1 MGIRFFNQANLSVSE
16 GIEFM
21 PTLFVYGIVQGVG
34 FRPTVYN
41 VATRLELNGYVRNNG
56 SNVEIVLESGV
67 ERFLGEL
74 MAALPP
80 LARIAKIVTK
90 EETPGSPHHDFVILS
105 SEEGSRVSIIP
116 TDTALCKECRHELF
130 SLADRRY
137 KFLFTNCTGC
147 GARFSLIRDLPFDR
161 QRTSMSAFPMCS
173 SCVKEYQSPI
183 NRRFHAQ
190 TISCQN
196 CGPKYSFY
204 DKNGVRSYDNP
215 VQRLSKCLTQGEV
228 GVVKSWGGMHIVST
242 FQAIPRLRR
251 LYQRTA
257 KPFAIMLQDIE
268 TVYRYCAPSP
278 AEIALLRT
286 PQRPI
291 VILPK
296 KKGKFDEE
304 LESISPGLGN
314 VGVMLPYA
322 PLHYLLFEILPED
335 GLVATSANPPG
346 EPMCIANKDA
356 FKLGLDFYLLHNRDI
371 LQRSDDSVVRINGG
385 RTFFIRKSRGF
396 IPTPIA
402 VPYDTAIA
410 AVGAE
415 MNVSAAISK
424 EGRLF
429 QTQYIGNT
437 AKYATSLYL
446 ADAIQHLRAL
456 LGIDQLAGIALDL
469 HPRYATRRVAK
480 ELSETENVEMM
491 EIQHHWAHA
500 VALALDNSIEE
511 PIVALTI
518 DGTGYGDDGMMWGG
532 EILLSSPESYSHV
545 ASLEPLPLIGGDKA
559 ILDPKRVVFAISE
572 LLNIEDNFFPP
583 DTSEIFRKVLPKS
596 VRTTSLGRVL
606 DTISCYLG
614 IGTERTYDGEPAMKL
629 EPLLEEGKGEFWVP
643 ERTNRDE
650 KVIIETLPS
659 FRRLF
664 EMNPQT
670 VRTKANLAYSMVSGI
685 VREMALVASEF
696 AENQGIKFVGVTGG
710 VAYSRPIVEMIQS
723 VVVERGLT
731 LLLHKQI
738 APGDGGISAGQ
749 NYIMGTN
756 LPKK

>member
-1 MGIRFFNQANLSVSE
+1 MTE

-41 VATRLELNGYVRNNG
+41 IAMRLGLKGYVRNNG
-56 SNVEIVLESGV
+56 SNVEIVLESEA
-67 ERFLGEL
+67 ERFLAEL
-74 MAALPP
+74 KRFLPA
-80 LARIAKIVTK
+80 LARIERIETK
-90 EETPGSPHHDFVILS
+90 EETPGSPHNDFVILS
-105 SEEGSRVSIIP
+105 SEEGSRASIIP
-116 TDTALCKECRHELF
+116 TDTALCQECRHELF
-130 SLADRRY
+130 ALEDRRY
-137 KFLFTNCTGC
+137 QFLFTNCTGC
-147 GARFSLIRDLPFDR
+147 GARFSLIGDLPFDR
-161 QRTSMSAFPMCS
+161 QRTSMVAFPMCS
-173 SCVKEYQSPI
+173 SCLKEYQSAT

-190 TISCQN
+190 TISCHN
-196 CGPKYSFY
+196 CGPKYVFY
-204 DKNGVRSYDNP
+204 DKSGVKISDDP
-215 VQRLSKCLTQGEV
+215 IRLFSERLTRGEV
-228 GVVKSWGGMHIVST
+228 GIVKSWGGMHIIAT

-251 LYQRTA
+251 LYQRIA
-257 KPFAIMLQDIE
+257 KPFAIMLKDQE
-268 TVYRYCAPSP
+268 TVYRYCAPSRK
-278 AEIALLRT
+278 EIELLT
-286 PQRPI
+286 SPQKPI
-291 VILPK
+291 VILQK
-296 KKGKFDEE
+296 KKGQFDEE
-304 LESISPGLGN
+304 LEFISPGLGN

-335 GLVATSANPPG
+335 GVVATSANPPG
-346 EPMCIANKDA
+346 EPMCIANTKA
-356 FKLGLDFYLLHNRDI
+356 FNLGLDFYLLHNRDI
-371 LQRSDDSVVRINGG
+371 LQRCDDSVVRINGG

-396 IPTPIA
+396 VPTPIA

-446 ADAIQHLRAL
+446 TEAIQHLRAL

-500 VALALDNSIEE
+500 VSLALDNSIEE

-532 EILLSSPESYSHV
+532 EVLLSSPESYSHV

-572 LLNIEDNFFPP
+572 LLKIENHFFPP
-583 DTSEIFRKVLPKS
+583 DTSEIFRKVLQKS

-606 DTISCYLG
+606 DAISCYLG

-629 EPLLEEGKGEFWVP
+629 EPLLEEGKGDFWIP

-650 KVIIETLPS
+650 RVIIETLPS

-664 EMNPQT
+664 EMNPQSA
-670 VRTKANLAYSMVSGI
+670 RTKANLAYSMVSGI

-710 VAYSRPIVEMIQS
+710 VAYSRPIAEMIKS

-749 NYIMGTN
+749 NYIMGAS
-756 LPKK
+756 LSKK